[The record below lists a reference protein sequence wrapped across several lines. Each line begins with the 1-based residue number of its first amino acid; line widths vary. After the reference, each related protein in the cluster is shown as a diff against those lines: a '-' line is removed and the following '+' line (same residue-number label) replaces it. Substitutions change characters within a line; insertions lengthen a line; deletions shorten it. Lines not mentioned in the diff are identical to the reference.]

1 MPSLTY
7 LLVYENV
14 AARERKWTAFS
25 SDAEWKKVSSAPGF
39 SDADIVSN
47 ITAIHLRPAAYS
59 QI

>member
-7 LLVYENV
+7 LLVYESL
-14 AARERKWTAFS
+14 AARERNWAAFS
-25 SDAEWKKVSSAPGF
+25 SDAEWKKVSSTPGF

-47 ITAIHLRPAAYS
+47 ITSIYLRPAAYS

>member
-7 LLVYENV
+7 MLVYENL
-14 AARERKWTAFS
+14 AARERNWAAFS
-25 SDAEWKKVSSAPGF
+25 SDAEWKKVSSTPGF

-47 ITAIHLRPAAYS
+47 ITSIYLRPAAYS